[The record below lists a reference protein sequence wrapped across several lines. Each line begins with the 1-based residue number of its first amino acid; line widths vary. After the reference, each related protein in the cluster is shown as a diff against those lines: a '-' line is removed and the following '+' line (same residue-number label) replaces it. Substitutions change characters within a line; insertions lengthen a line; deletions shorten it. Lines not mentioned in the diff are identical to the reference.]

1 MLKNIYMYYVLSVFV
16 CYVFVLYLVGIVV
29 WQIYIIGVFKQVFEK
44 LVKEN
49 VIIIVIEWFYFFN
62 IYEIR
67 KYVV

>member
-29 WQIYIIGVFKQVFEK
+29 WQIYIIGVFKQVVEK
-44 LVKEN
+44 LVREN

-62 IYEIR
+62 VYEIR
-67 KYVV
+67 KYVE

>member
-29 WQIYIIGVFKQVFEK
+29 WQIYIIGVFKQVVEK
-44 LVKEN
+44 LVREN

-62 IYEIR
+62 VYEIR

>member
-29 WQIYIIGVFKQVFEK
+29 WQIYIIGVFKQVVEK
-44 LVKEN
+44 LVREN

-62 IYEIR
+62 VYEII
-67 KYVV
+67 KYVE